1 MDLSQ
6 TPILPSI
13 SAPEMGLRL
22 CMALAGGLLVNV
34 IYKKT
39 RPATQVNPSFPPTIV
54 LLAVLI
60 GMVTQVIGNNVA
72 RAFSLVGALSIV
84 RFRTVVRDTQ
94 DTAFVIFAVV
104 IGMAAGAGSY
114 SIAILGLIVG
124 AVAAFIARPNYNSSW
139 SDSGSALSLRLGLG
153 ADPRT
158 LLAPTLDQH
167 LSRYEILSVTTVR
180 QGAAIDYLYRVYLKP
195 EASPASLVKDLNTV
209 EGVQNV
215 ELKRGE
221 TESN

>member
-1 MDLSQ
+1 MDLS
-6 TPILPSI
+6 PNSILPPI

-22 CMALAGGLLVNV
+22 CMALIGGLLVNV

-39 RPATQVNPSFPPTIV
+39 RPVTLVNPSFPPTIV

-114 SIAILGLIVG
+114 PIAVLGLVVG
-124 AVAAFIARPNYNSSW
+124 GIAAFIVRRNYGSTW
-139 SDSGSALSLRLGLG
+139 SETESALSLRLGLG
-153 ADPRT
+153 GDPET
-158 LLAPTLDQH
+158 LLGPTLAQH
-167 LSRYEILSVTTVR
+167 LSRHEILSVTTVR

-195 EASPASLVKDLNTV
+195 EANPAAL
-209 EGVQNV
+209 
-215 ELKRGE
+215 
-221 TESN
+221 